1 MFDTYGLQPSVALV
15 FSEEKYMRAA
25 RNSNAYAR
33 FLSLEKPL
41 RVQGIFKVTKLLLLW
56 RLGCSVF
63 FKSLAYVRAPERY
76 ALEKISLWRP
86 HISKALYFPGILTQR
101 PKIKKQ

>member
-33 FLSLEKPL
+33 FLSLERPNAF
-41 RVQGIFKVTKLLLLW
+41 REFF
-56 RLGCSVF
+56 RLGNYSCCGDYDVAF
-63 FKSLAYVRAPERY
+63 FL
-76 ALEKISLWRP
+76 
-86 HISKALYFPGILTQR
+86 KALLMCGR
-101 PKIKKQ
+101 RSDMHSIKNNG